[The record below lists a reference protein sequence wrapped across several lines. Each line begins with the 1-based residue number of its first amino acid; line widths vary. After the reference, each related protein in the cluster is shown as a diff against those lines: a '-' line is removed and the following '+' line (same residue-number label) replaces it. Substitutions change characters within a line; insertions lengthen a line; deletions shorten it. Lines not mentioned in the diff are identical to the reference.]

1 MRSSAS
7 AGGFTGYPH
16 DKHRGHSLVEVW
28 IAVRVSLRSVLERVT
43 LADLVT
49 GTLPA
54 GVKELTD
61 AGDAWVSRSAG
72 GHTPPPPAR
81 RQVGPA
87 DHR

>member
-1 MRSSAS
+1 
-7 AGGFTGYPH
+7 
-16 DKHRGHSLVEVW
+16 
-28 IAVRVSLRSVLERVT
+28 VLERVT

-72 GHTPPPPAR
+72 GHTPPPAR

-87 DHR
+87 DRR